1 MLEDMQRAGII
12 GMPPV
17 DVIRSLNAHKITIYD
32 LDEPLVKV
40 DLESVTPYLPRVYCS
55 ILRTAVANALHLDL
69 DIIFADVGP
78 GKCDSAL
85 YTADILKDTLSI
97 PVITTCNGDAENFGT
112 PICQSNLPLVEKLKK
127 ITQGVKSVS
136 PSEISPSPG
145 EPTAGFWGVPPRDF
159 SILTLFP
166 DTTHV
171 YGWTRC
177 MENKTPANAELE
189 ALYNPDI
196 PTVFFSQSFCAKTSM
211 ARWLAKKHRHGLYL
225 DVDVHTTGSAKAKIA
240 AFLELSR
247 TTK

>member
-1 MLEDMQRAGII
+1 MLENMQRAGII

-17 DVIRSLNAHKITIYD
+17 DVIRSLNDHNITIYD

-85 YTADILKDTLSI
+85 YTADILKDALSI
-97 PVITTCNGDAENFGT
+97 PVITTINEDAENFGT
-112 PICQSNLPLVEKLKK
+112 PISQSNLPLIEKLKK
-127 ITQGVKSVS
+127 ITQGVKSALA
-136 PSEISPSPG
+136 SETPPSPC

-177 MENKTPANAELE
+177 MENKTPANTELE

-196 PTVFFSQSFCAKTSM
+196 PTVFFSQSFCAKTGM
-211 ARWLAKKHRHGLYL
+211 ARWLAKKHRQGIYL
-225 DVDVHTTGSAKAKIA
+225 DVDVHTTSSAKAKIS

-247 TTK
+247 ITK